1 MRADQVI
8 IEPVLT
14 EKTNGMRGGE
24 YNKYTFK
31 VDKRA
36 NKKQVMTAVKTLFG
50 VNPLKCNIIN
60 VKAKP
65 RSSRTKSGIRAG
77 STTPWKKAIV
87 TLSKGENIDAIEGV

>member
-14 EKTNGMRGGE
+14 EKTNGMRGRD

-31 VDKRA
+31 VDPRV
-36 NKKQVMTAVKTLFG
+36 NKLQIMQAVKDLFN
-50 VNPLKCNIIN
+50 VNPLKCNVVN

-65 RSSRTKSGIRAG
+65 RTSRTKSGMRAG
-77 STTPWKKAIV
+77 NTTPWKKAIV
-87 TLSKGENIDAIEGV
+87 TLKKGETIDAIEGV